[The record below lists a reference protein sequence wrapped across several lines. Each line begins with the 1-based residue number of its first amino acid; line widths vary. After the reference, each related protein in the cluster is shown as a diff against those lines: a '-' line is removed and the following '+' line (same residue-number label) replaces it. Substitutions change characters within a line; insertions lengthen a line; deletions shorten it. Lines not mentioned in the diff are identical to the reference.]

1 MAAQA
6 CCDCD
11 RDHGCKTGQCR
22 AVAGRCRALDADG
35 RARGSFGRAG
45 RDHDGRPFLT
55 VARFVFESA
64 RPSSSA
70 SEQARPLSVTIR
82 ILASSIWSAGGSTHH
97 AGAAAL
103 ESAVRACARPN
114 EIEEHRAFWPRATRC
129 PVRLW
134 RIFAELQPSDPLT
147 KPDTM
152 LRPPCQGLRRSPRW
166 GIRKLC
172 VIPPTIHPDTRRLY
186 QWIGRPLHEVG
197 FNELPIVEIG

>member
-1 MAAQA
+1 MAAHA

-11 RDHGCKTGQCR
+11 RDNGCKTGQCR

-45 RDHDGRPFLT
+45 RDDDGRPFLT

-82 ILASSIWSAGGSTHH
+82 ILASSIWSAGGRTHH

-147 KPDTM
+147 KAGHDAATALPGSSTVSQAGHQKA
-152 LRPPCQGLRRSPRW
+152 LRHPAHDPPRHQAAVPMDRKASP
-166 GIRKLC
+166 
-172 VIPPTIHPDTRRLY
+172 
-186 QWIGRPLHEVG
+186 
-197 FNELPIVEIG
+197 